1 MGTSSPHPSVVTGCV
16 PVWVVSGPGYVPVR
30 VMSLSRLCLSRLCP
44 VQVTSCPGCVL
55 SGLRPCLGCVCPGCV
70 CPGCVLSGL
79 CLSGLRHSTTKTYRH
94 TDIQTHRHKDT
105 LTFRQWDRTKRKT
118 KANEKLNSLQHSALS
133 WIFSRA
139 KNLTSQSFKER
150 VTRWH
155 YSLYKN
161 KHNYACVSYGWG
173 RLLNVVVL
181 YVFSVIFILSF

>member
-1 MGTSSPHPSVVTGCV
+1 MLQKRAPPNINR
-16 PVWVVSGPGYVPVR
+16 PFALAWRLAP
-30 VMSLSRLCLSRLCP
+30 SLSYWLSCCLAVLLSCCLAFRLC
-44 VQVTSCPGCVL
+44 
-55 SGLRPCLGCVCPGCV
+55 GLFFSLVCLGRPGCV